1 MLDGRGKTQLEKM
14 VVGMH
19 MHYSRFV
26 PEAENPFQIDY
37 LLDLKYRPK
46 GHWSLAPYELS
57 QWGLTWLRDSLKV
70 VETFFQQLIGIFVP
84 PECRIF
90 LFRIPQLIVQPPKT
104 VFFENQD
111 MQITSLINIRWIAF
125 GFITCIV
132 LFLLV
137 NMKSAFV
144 GGWRVASSED
154 FCYHN
159 SFLTEGLLWKSSFQL
174 FILFMFIILLRILVQ
189 SSLSSIRKWILG
201 GISALLSCLLVVFVP
216 FTMVYLYPIF
226 SLVVSVF
233 YVVVASLMLL
243 QTSIWIHF
251 FFVGQTLPGK
261 YQKYLLSVLYLGILS
276 SALFWVSSLYS
287 SSNSIIIR
295 IVMVLEIFVIVFP
308 YVKNFYFPFQTF
320 GILVPALI
328 ALYGNLFFIS
338 KSDDVYIGYLV
349 HLFYIFLQ
357 TVFFL
362 LPIFLIFRKQSNI
375 IESFINLLT
384 KSPVIPSRLSQSVSS
399 SSIDLEYT
407 QKEEEMLEILEKSST
422 KNDRPAF
429 FYDETMKF
437 VNNPTNESSL
447 SRVDSGVDHP
457 NDVDEEST
465 LFLSQ
470 SSSHHE
476 DHDSFYGKYSSS
488 ARKTDKITVALLLV
502 LGFIC
507 FVPWMYEGNVP
518 LSKLS
523 LNLRINELLYYGQIC
538 LVSISWLLLWVV
550 YCMALR
556 QLNKVHQNYHEI
568 KRKLYFK
575 HILKRDFTPV

>member
-1 MLDGRGKTQLEKM
+1 
-14 VVGMH
+14 
-19 MHYSRFV
+19 
-26 PEAENPFQIDY
+26 
-37 LLDLKYRPK
+37 
-46 GHWSLAPYELS
+46 
-57 QWGLTWLRDSLKV
+57 
-70 VETFFQQLIGIFVP
+70 
-84 PECRIF
+84 
-90 LFRIPQLIVQPPKT
+90 
-104 VFFENQD
+104 

-144 GGWRVASSED
+144 MGWRVASSED

-174 FILFMFIILLRILVQ
+174 CILFMFTILLRILIQ
-189 SSLSSIRKWILG
+189 SSLSSIRKWIIG
-201 GISALLSCLLVVFVP
+201 GISVLLSCLMMVFVP
-216 FTMVYLYPIF
+216 FIMVYLYPIF
-226 SLVVSVF
+226 SLTVSVV

-243 QTSIWIHF
+243 QSSIWIHF
-251 FFVGQTLPGK
+251 FFVRQTLSGK
-261 YQKYLLSVLYLGILS
+261 YQKYLLSILYVVILS
-276 SALFWVSSLYS
+276 SVLLWASSLYS
-287 SSNSIIIR
+287 SSKSIIIR
-295 IVMVLEIFVIVFP
+295 LMIILEIFVIAFP
-308 YVKNFYFPFQTF
+308 YVKNFYFTFQTF
-320 GILVPALI
+320 GILVPALL

-338 KSDDVYIGYLV
+338 KSDDAYIGYLV
-349 HLFYIFLQ
+349 HLCYISLQ
-357 TVFFL
+357 TIFFL
-362 LPIFLIFRKQSNI
+362 LSVFLIFRKQSNV
-375 IESFINLLT
+375 IESFINLLI

-422 KNDRPAF
+422 KNEHPAF

-447 SRVDSGVDHP
+447 SRVDSGVIDYP
-457 NDVDEEST
+457 NDVDEESA

-488 ARKTDKITVALLLV
+488 ARKTDKITIALLVV

-507 FVPWMYEGNVP
+507 FVPWMYEGNIP
-518 LSKLS
+518 LSKLN
-523 LNLRINELLYYGQIC
+523 LNLGINQLLYYGHIC
-538 LVSISWLLLWVV
+538 LVSISWFLLWVV
-550 YCMALR
+550 YCMALH